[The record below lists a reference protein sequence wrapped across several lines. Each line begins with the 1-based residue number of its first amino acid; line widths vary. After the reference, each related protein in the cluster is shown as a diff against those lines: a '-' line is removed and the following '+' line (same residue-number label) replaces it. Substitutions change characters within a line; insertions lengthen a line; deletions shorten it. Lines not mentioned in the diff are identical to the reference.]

1 MNIGD
6 RIVCIDNSSYAYYEG
21 ANNVNL
27 TIGKVYIVNNISVVG
42 RGFDDKV
49 DLIFVIDDFGKKD
62 FFTEKRFVS
71 LCKIRKDKLRKL
83 QLL

>member
-6 RIVCIDNSSYAYYEG
+6 RVVCIDNSSYAYYVD

-27 TIGKVYIVNNISVVG
+27 TIGKVYIVNNITMS
-42 RGFDDKV
+42 FEDQV

-71 LCKIRKDKLRKL
+71 LCKIRKDKLKKL
-83 QLL
+83 NLI